1 MKKAKINLVVDTI
14 CRLAKNPHIYI
25 QAAVLENQ
33 IEIPDAKRG
42 LNSVNAKKIQ
52 KKVMKTKCTI
62 ESPLQK
68 QGKRFDWDDL
78 AKQKLVLLSMSRYPR
93 DIL

>member
-14 CRLAKNPHIYI
+14 CRHLKNKNISI
-25 QAAVLENQ
+25 QVADVLENQ

-52 KKVMKTKCTI
+52 KGNMKIKSTI
-62 ESPLQK
+62 DSP
-68 QGKRFDWDDL
+68 F
-78 AKQKLVLLSMSRYPR
+78 
-93 DIL
+93 